1 MDRKITMVGV
11 TLSAML
17 AVGACAGNDTAGD
30 TATAGGAAGTTAG
43 VGAVTPTPVDS
54 AAMADSI
61 RRDSLR
67 RDSLAKAGKT
77 P

>member
-1 MDRKITMVGV
+1 MNRKITMVGV

-17 AVGACAGNDTAGD
+17 AVGACAGNENAGD
-30 TATAGGAAGTTAG
+30 TAVAGGTAGTTAG
-43 VGAVTPTPVDS
+43 IGAAPMTTAADS
-54 AAMADSI
+54 A
-61 RRDSLR
+61 RLDSLR

>member
-1 MDRKITMVGV
+1 MNRKITMVGV

-17 AVGACAGNDTAGD
+17 AVSACAGGDTAGD
-30 TATAGGAAGTTAG
+30 TAVAGGGTTT
-43 VGAVTPTPVDS
+43 GATVAPPPGAITPTDS
-54 AAMADSI
+54 A
-61 RRDSLR
+61 RLDSLR

>member
-1 MDRKITMVGV
+1 MNRKITMVGV

-17 AVGACAGNDTAGD
+17 AVGACAGNDNAAD
-30 TATAGGAAGTTAG
+30 TSVAGGTAGTTAG
-43 VGAVTPTPVDS
+43 IGAAATPSTTAMDS
-54 AAMADSI
+54 ARM
-61 RRDSLR
+61 DSLR

>member
-1 MDRKITMVGV
+1 MNRKITMVGV

-17 AVGACAGNDTAGD
+17 AVSACAGNDTAGD
-30 TATAGGAAGTTAG
+30 TAVAGGTAGTTT
-43 VGAVTPTPVDS
+43 GATVAPPPAITPADS
-54 AAMADSI
+54 A
-61 RRDSLR
+61 RLDSLR

>member
-1 MDRKITMVGV
+1 MNRKITMVGV

-17 AVGACAGNDTAGD
+17 AVTACAKNDNAGD
-30 TATAGGAAGTTAG
+30 TATAGGTAGTTTG
-43 VGAVTPTPVDS
+43 LGAAPITTPADS
-54 AAMADSI
+54 A
-61 RRDSLR
+61 RLDSLR

>member
-1 MDRKITMVGV
+1 MNRKITMVGV

-17 AVGACAGNDTAGD
+17 AVGACAGGENAADTSV
-30 TATAGGAAGTTAG
+30 AGGTAGTTTG
-43 VGAVTPTPVDS
+43 IGAAPAAPTTTAADS
-54 AAMADSI
+54 A
-61 RRDSLR
+61 RLDSLR